1 MLDGKVIMVTGASQ
15 GVGEGVARFLSK
27 QGAVCVLVARSE
39 DKLQKISGELPTQS
53 YVYPCDLCDLDG
65 IEEMFRWCK
74 GQDIKFDGLVHAA
87 RMGVPCPVKVKNFE
101 LWDQSI
107 RLNCMSFLE
116 LVRCFSSKR
125 YSNNGSSVVAVSS
138 IASLRNDKGQ
148 APYSGS
154 KAMLNSIIKTVTKEL
169 NASRI
174 RVNGIL
180 PAYIDTKS
188 IENFSELYEGF
199 ETTLAQEQ
207 PMGKIPLEQVG
218 HLVEFLLSDNSMYI
232 TGALIPMEG
241 GNVS

>member
-1 MLDGKVIMVTGASQ
+1 MLDGKVILVTGASQ

-27 QGAVCVLVARSE
+27 QGAVCVLVARNQSRLDE
-39 DKLQKISGELPTQS
+39 ISAELPTGS
-53 YVYPCDLCDLDG
+53 YVYSCDLCELDG
-65 IEEMFRWCK
+65 IEEMFRWCRSQ
-74 GQDIKFDGLVHAA
+74 GIKFDGMVHAA
-87 RMGVPCPVKVKNFE
+87 GMGVPCPIKVKDYE
-101 LWDQSI
+101 LWQRSVQ
-107 RLNCMSFLE
+107 LNCMSFIE

-125 YSNNGSSVVAVSS
+125 YSNNSSSVVAVSS
-138 IASLRNDKGQ
+138 IASVRNDKGQ
-148 APYSGS
+148 APYSGT
-154 KAMLNSIIKTVTKEL
+154 KAMLNSVIKTMTKEL
-169 NASRI
+169 NPSRI

-218 HLVEFLLSDNSMYI
+218 HLVEFLLSEKSLYI

>member
-1 MLDGKVIMVTGASQ
+1 MLDGKMIMITGASQ
-15 GVGEGVARFLSK
+15 GVGEGVARFLSER
-27 QGAVCVLVARSE
+27 GAVCVLVARNQ
-39 DKLQKISGELPTQS
+39 DRLQKISEELPCRS

-65 IEEMFRWCK
+65 IEEMFQWCK
-74 GQDIKFDGLVHAA
+74 AQDIKLDGLVHAA
-87 RMGVPCPVKVKNFE
+87 GMGVPCPIKVKNYE
-101 LWDQSI
+101 LWQQSVQ
-107 RLNCMSFLE
+107 LNCMSFVE

-125 YSNNGSSVVAVSS
+125 YSNSSSSVVAVSS

-154 KAMLNSIIKTVTKEL
+154 KAMLNSVIKTMTREL
-169 NASRI
+169 NPSRV

-188 IENFSELYEGF
+188 VENFSELYEGF

-218 HLVEFLLSDNSMYI
+218 HLVEFLLSERSLYI